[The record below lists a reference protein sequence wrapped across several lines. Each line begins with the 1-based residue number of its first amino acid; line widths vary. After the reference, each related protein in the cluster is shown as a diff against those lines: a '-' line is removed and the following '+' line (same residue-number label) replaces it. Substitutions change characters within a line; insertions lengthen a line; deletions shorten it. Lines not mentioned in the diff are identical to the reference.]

1 VRLSADA
8 LAGHRVVVYLNRYD
22 GQDDLHER
30 NREWLATRAGLEV
43 VTDPETLERVVEAVL
58 ATSG

>member
-1 VRLSADA
+1 MSVAA
-8 LAGHRVVVYLNRYD
+8 LRGHRVVVYLNRFD
-22 GQDDLHER
+22 DDDDLHAR

-43 VTDPETLERVVEAVL
+43 VTDPETLAPFVSEVL